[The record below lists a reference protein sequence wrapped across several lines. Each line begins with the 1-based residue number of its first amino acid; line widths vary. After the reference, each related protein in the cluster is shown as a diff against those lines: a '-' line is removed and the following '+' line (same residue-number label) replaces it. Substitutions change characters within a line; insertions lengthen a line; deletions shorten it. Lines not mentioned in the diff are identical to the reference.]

1 MGRDGFWF
9 TGISQNPV
17 AGRRQCLM
25 IWKNYFSKKIL
36 TRLLKSIIILLQ
48 FTSDDNSIME
58 GEVIP
63 NGFGRA
69 V

>member
-1 MGRDGFWF
+1 M
-9 TGISQNPV
+9 V
-17 AGRRQCLM
+17 
-25 IWKNYFSKKIL
+25 WKNIFLIKIL

-48 FTSDDNSIME
+48 ITPDKDSIMD
-58 GEVIP
+58 GEVIS